1 MKVLSIDAWRYDE
14 SWTWNQWFQ
23 VGTINKEEF
32 ETLTTNRKVLKWFR
46 DNDYLSNFSKG
57 KISIDDD
64 GCNLVVQNK
73 DTFEPL
79 FAIEYGPEY

>member
-1 MKVLSIDAWRYDE
+1 MRVLSIDGWRDNE
-14 SWTWNQWFQ
+14 GWTWNQWFE
-23 VGTINKEEF
+23 VGTLDKEEF

-46 DNDYLSNFSKG
+46 DNNYLSNFSKG
-57 KISIDDD
+57 KMSIDDD
-64 GCNLVVQNK
+64 GYNLVVQNK